1 MSQGNKA
8 CARWSVIARQTS
20 PTLISLADELPG
32 HTLWMAAD
40 FFFFHSNVGEA
51 GDRQALM
58 ETNKQTEQVTK
69 GKEMELK
76 RGI

>member
-1 MSQGNKA
+1 MNYQA
-8 CARWSVIARQTS
+8 
-20 PTLISLADELPG
+20 TLCGWLEIF
-32 HTLWMAAD
+32 

-51 GDRQALM
+51 GDRQALT
-58 ETNKQTEQVTK
+58 EINKQTERVTK

>member
-1 MSQGNKA
+1 M
-8 CARWSVIARQTS
+8 ARQTS

-32 HTLWMAAD
+32 HTLWMAGD
-40 FFFFHSNVGEA
+40 FFFFFHSNVGEA
-51 GDRQALM
+51 GDRQALT
-58 ETNKQTEQVTK
+58 EINKQTERVTK